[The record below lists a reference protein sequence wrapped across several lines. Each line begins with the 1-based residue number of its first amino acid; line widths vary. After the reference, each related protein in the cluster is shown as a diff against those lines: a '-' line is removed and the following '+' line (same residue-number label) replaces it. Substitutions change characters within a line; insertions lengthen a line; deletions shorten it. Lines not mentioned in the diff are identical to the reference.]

1 MEYQATAKYLHT
13 STRKLRLVADSI
25 RKLTPTAALVQLEA
39 MSKYAAGPLLKV
51 LNSALANAK
60 VRGASTETLRFKTIE
75 VMGGP
80 AMKRWQPVSRGMA
93 HSYKKRMTHV
103 RVILTESAVESGGV
117 AVKEENHG
125 TKN

>member
-25 RKLTPTAALVQLEA
+25 RKLTPVQALTALES
-39 MSKYAAGPLLKV
+39 MPKHAARPLLKV
-51 LNSALANAK
+51 VVSALANAK
-60 VRGASTETLRFKTIE
+60 ARGADAETLRFKTIE

-80 AMKRWQPVSRGMA
+80 AMKRWHAVSRGMT

-103 RVILTESAVESGGV
+103 RIVLTDDEI
-117 AVKEENHG
+117 KNQKLKIKN
-125 TKN
+125 TK